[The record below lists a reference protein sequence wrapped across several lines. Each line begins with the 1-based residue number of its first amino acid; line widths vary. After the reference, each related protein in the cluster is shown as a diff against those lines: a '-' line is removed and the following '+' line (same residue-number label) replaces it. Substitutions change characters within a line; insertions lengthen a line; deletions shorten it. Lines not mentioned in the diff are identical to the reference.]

1 MKNIALLGSTG
12 SIGKNALDVA
22 RNFPDE
28 FKIVGLTAKSDVD
41 TLYAQVKEFKPK
53 FICVDDSCAAL
64 KLKAKLG
71 VKVKFFIGEEGL
83 KELVKEKIID
93 EVLVAISGTGAL
105 APLLSALDSKKRIA
119 LANKESLVMAGA
131 IVMERA
137 RKNKVEILPID
148 SEQSAIWQCLQ
159 GEDKNRLKNIYLTAS
174 GGPFRKTS
182 ARDMGYISMKEV
194 LRHPRWKMGRKI
206 TVDSATL
213 MNKGLELLEAM
224 FLFDVP
230 ADRIKILIH
239 PEAIVHSMVEFV
251 DGVVMAQLSNTDMR
265 IPIQYALTYPKRM
278 KNSLAGVDFLK
289 LKSLN
294 FEKPDLKK
302 FPCLR
307 LSYFAAEKLG
317 TAPAV
322 MNCANEISVAEF
334 LKGRLAFTKISAV
347 IERVLSKHRNILNPN
362 LRDILEADKWGRE
375 EAYKSIRTL
384 N

>member
-12 SIGKNALDVA
+12 SIGKNTLDVV

-28 FKIVGLTAKSDVD
+28 FKIVGLTAKSNID

-53 FICVDDSCAAL
+53 FICVNDSGAAL
-64 KLKAKLG
+64 KLKARVG
-71 VKVKFFIGEEGL
+71 AKVRFFTGEEGL
-83 KELVKEKIID
+83 RELVKEKIID
-93 EVLVAISGTGAL
+93 EVLVAITGTGAL

-137 RKNKVEILPID
+137 RKNKVEILPVD

-159 GEDKNRLKNIYLTAS
+159 GEDRSHLKNIYLTAS
-174 GGPFRKTS
+174 GGPFRETS
-182 ARDMGYISMKEV
+182 VRDMKDISMKEV

-224 FLFDVP
+224 FLFDLPV
-230 ADRIKILIH
+230 DRIKILIH

-278 KNSLAGVDFLK
+278 KNALAGVDFLK

-294 FEKPDLKK
+294 FEKPDFNK
-302 FPCLR
+302 FPCLK
-307 LSYFAAEKLG
+307 LSFSVAGELG

-334 LKGRLAFTKISAV
+334 LKGRLAFIKISSV
-347 IERVLSKHRNILNPN
+347 IERVLSKHKNIVNPN

-375 EAYKSIRTL
+375 EAYKIIRTL